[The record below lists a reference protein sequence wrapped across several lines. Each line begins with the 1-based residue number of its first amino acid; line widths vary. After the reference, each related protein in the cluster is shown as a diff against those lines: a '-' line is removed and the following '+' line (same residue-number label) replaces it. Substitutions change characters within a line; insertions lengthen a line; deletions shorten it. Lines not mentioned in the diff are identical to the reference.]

1 MINEGSALNHCDFA
15 ALPSLFLM
23 KGRLNAH
30 EESVSAILLYYHLK
44 LL

>member
-1 MINEGSALNHCDFA
+1 MKEVRLIISDFA

-30 EESVSAILLYYHLK
+30 EESVPAILLYYRLK